1 LCHSLEG
8 LACQIHLPSQSILQ
22 IKKWCLTQT
31 TGMGRGD
38 GRRPTLV
45 GGERDG
51 MERGGGRAR
60 RGEGAGALTP
70 YRWRELTSSRCF
82 RSAVIRPPCLT
93 STRQAQLGLVG
104 RHGFRPAILARPCLV
119 RTRPSCSTLAPAHLG
134 SSQLGLGPPA
144 LLDLG
149 PLGHLG
155 SAPQGGHDA

>member
-60 RGEGAGALTP
+60 RGEGAEALTP
-70 YRWRELTSSRCF
+70 LPTTGARKQSLGRDSPAPLDFDLPSS
-82 RSAVIRPPCLT
+82 
-93 STRQAQLGLVG
+93 VG
-104 RHGFRPAILARPCLV
+104 AC
-119 RTRPSCSTLAPAHLG
+119 RPSQLPPGHLG
-134 SSQLGLGPPA
+134 SSVLGLGPPA
-144 LLDLG
+144 PLDLG
-149 PLGHLG
+149 LPAWPSWLCSSRRPRCLTATLHGLN
-155 SAPQGGHDA
+155 PEIDI